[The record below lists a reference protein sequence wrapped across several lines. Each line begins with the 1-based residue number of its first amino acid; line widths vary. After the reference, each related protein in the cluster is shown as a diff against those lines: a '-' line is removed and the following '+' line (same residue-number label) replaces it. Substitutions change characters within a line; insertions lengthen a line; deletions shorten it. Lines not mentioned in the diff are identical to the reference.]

1 MEEKLNICYMARVDR
16 SQKLVDL
23 WEKIFPDYFAHMT
36 ICQQRNLAIILQ
48 NTAKWLKG
56 LTSEKLKDNEIVP
69 ETLLRDTAESYAKLI
84 TNGIEVIGLE
94 TPFSEFDG
102 YYIRAS
108 RLFQNIDEIIMSC
121 KSMPKDQHSYV
132 SILCFTKDKG
142 LNAIFGSLDCIP
154 TKISY

>member
-1 MEEKLNICYMARVDR
+1 MEEKLDISYMARVDR

-23 WEKIFPDYFAHMT
+23 WKKIFPDFFVNMT

-48 NTAKWLKG
+48 NTTKWLKG
-56 LTSEKLKDNEIVP
+56 LSSKELKANEIIP
-69 ETLLRDTAESYAKLI
+69 ENLLRDTFESYSKLI

-94 TPFSEFDG
+94 TPFSEFEG

-108 RLFQNIDEIIMSC
+108 RLFQDIDKIIMSC

-132 SILCFTKDKG
+132 SILCFTKQKG
-142 LNAIFGSLDCIP
+142 LNTVFGSLDCIP